1 MTGLLVMNTKK
12 SRAKSTASVNVSK
25 PFKQQSLQP
34 SLLKLSSISTIAPD
48 IKHTIIQ
55 TSKTRNFDTEL
66 SRIDLLE
73 ESSTDR
79 DVRSIPQTVR
89 KTARKGRRSDT
100 GRIKENSV
108 QSTDCYENRRNQSTA
123 RKSMKTRNKLQYF

>member
-1 MTGLLVMNTKK
+1 M
-12 SRAKSTASVNVSK
+12 
-25 PFKQQSLQP
+25 
-34 SLLKLSSISTIAPD
+34 KLSSISTIAPD

-79 DVRSIPQTVR
+79 DVRAITQPPR
-89 KTARKGRRSDT
+89 KTARKERRN
-100 GRIKENSV
+100 KENPT
-108 QSTDCYENRRNQSTA
+108 QSADCNENRKDINQPAA